1 MTTGTPDAPEIMDA
15 LVTALDR
22 LHALRLLASVLDR
35 ALDPPEA
42 RATLL
47 EVAADLTDADVVAVL
62 GPDDVRATAG
72 ADATGVLERAAAA
85 AATTPPGRVAV
96 LDGGTTVVQVPPD
109 PDGDLRAVVVSRT
122 AGPPFGT
129 GEVDLVDVV
138 VATAVMARTI
148 WRLHTTA
155 VERAAVAREHEAAST
170 IAQAVLAP
178 VPPAVRGLDV
188 AARSEPASVAGGD
201 LYAFAERDGALWF
214 AVGDVA
220 GKGLPAAVVMSR
232 VIAECLAAFTGE
244 DAGDVEAAARRVDR
258 GLHDWLVEVG
268 RFVTLAVGHVDPASG
283 LARVCNAGHSP
294 VLLGTPGRAE
304 VLPATSPPL
313 GVLPDLPH
321 GVREVVLA
329 PGDTLWFGSDG
340 LVEQEDAAGAMLGYE
355 RFAALCGR
363 CSQGTAAGS
372 LAAVL
377 DAVAAHGRG
386 VQQSD
391 DRTLVVVRREARA

>member
-1 MTTGTPDAPEIMDA
+1 MDA

-47 EVAADLTDADVVAVL
+47 AIASDLTDADVVAVL

-72 ADATGVLERAAAA
+72 ADAAGVVERAAAA
-85 AATTPPGRVAV
+85 AATTAPGRVAV
-96 LDGGTTVVQVPPD
+96 LDGGTTVVQVPAEPD
-109 PDGDLRAVVVSRT
+109 DDLRAVVVARP

-129 GEVDLVDVV
+129 GDLDLVDVV

-170 IAQAVLAP
+170 VAQAVLAP
-178 VPPAVRGLDV
+178 APPVVPGLDV
-188 AARSEPASVAGGD
+188 AARSVPAHVAGGD
-201 LYAFAERDGALWF
+201 LYAFAGRDGGLWF

-232 VIAECLAAFTGE
+232 VIAECLAAFSSVE
-244 DAGDVEAAARRVDR
+244 PGDVEAATQRIDR
-258 GLHDWLVEVG
+258 AVHDWLVDIR
-268 RFVTLAVGHVDPASG
+268 RFVTLAVGHVDPVSG
-283 LARVCNAGHSP
+283 VARVCNAGHSP
-294 VLLGTPGRAE
+294 VLLGSGAHLD
-304 VLPATSPPL
+304 VLRATSPPL
-313 GVLPDLPH
+313 GVLPDLAH
-321 GVREVVLA
+321 AVREVVLA
-329 PGDTLWFGSDG
+329 PGDTLWVGSDG
-340 LVEQEDAAGAMLGYE
+340 LVEQEDAAGAMLGYD
-355 RFAALCGR
+355 RFAALCAR
-363 CSQGTAAGS
+363 CARGTAAGS

-386 VQQSD
+386 VAQSD
-391 DRTLVVVRREARA
+391 DRTLVVVRREAWA